1 MNKSGNTYARIV
13 TRHKIDRMT
22 AREGSEGFFLR
33 YCRYSL
39 SSLSQTLGSRYTS
52 WMVEARLV
60 TVTFG
65 PLSTEKSLVFTPGR
79 IFPVSSPSLTPWA
92 PFTSPL
98 RVRRSL
104 MNLSLRPES
113 LSAIPPSSG
122 KNLSSSWYMRFFRV
136 SSFSFSMT
144 VPLESLIMVLDSRTN
159 SKSLALH
166 SSLVDE
172 SRSEQYFWNSD
183 SHGVGRPDWKN

>member
-52 WMVEARLV
+52 WMVEVRLV

-65 PLSTEKSLVFTPGR
+65 PLSTEKSLVITPCR
-79 IFPVSSPSLTPWA
+79 IFPVSSPSLTP
-92 PFTSPL
+92 
-98 RVRRSL
+98 
-104 MNLSLRPES
+104 
-113 LSAIPPSSG
+113 
-122 KNLSSSWYMRFFRV
+122 
-136 SSFSFSMT
+136 
-144 VPLESLIMVLDSRTN
+144 
-159 SKSLALH
+159 
-166 SSLVDE
+166 
-172 SRSEQYFWNSD
+172 
-183 SHGVGRPDWKN
+183 